1 MDDFSGVDFNF
12 SFAPGVLDEQIIGF
26 ELAGDVWSQYLHDTY
41 KGEDLQIN
49 IHVEIGDDI
58 LPEKVV
64 GGAFPTI
71 ETGIKYKDIYKAI
84 QKDITT
90 VNDQIVADNLLDTKK
105 IDLLVGEN
113 IVDKNFKMHATTAN
127 LKALGMVKKKD
138 YDKLDGFIVMNSL
151 TNVDGVDWSYSYLEG
166 PKAEELD
173 FLSVAIHELGHS
185 IGFISG
191 TDFQGW
197 SEDSVNYDGK
207 AITHMTSMDLFRYSL
222 DSINVNINDLT
233 FGEAAYFTID
243 GTLDESLAFSTGADY
258 QGSHWINSNTVTNGL
273 GIMNPTIGLGERW
286 HISGNDLKVM
296 DSVGWDVD
304 YTAEVDLEALFYQAQ
319 LKVDHASIVDRTGEV
334 DEILY
339 TEAYNWAR
347 RSSTS
352 SSSGWWWA
360 RRSSTSSSSGWWS
373 TGYWSTCETGTTCT
387 DTSNNSTD
395 NSTNNYW
402 DSYNWESNFSEAI
415 SSFLQS
421 FFNWDWSSFGNSSYR
436 SYSYG
441 YDSYSGWG
449 SSDSNNDDDYSWWGS
464 SNSNNDDDDYSWWGS
479 SNSNDDDDDYS
490 WWGSSNSNDDN
501 DDDDDDDDD

>member
-1 MDDFSGVDFNF
+1 MSGTDLSVDFNF
-12 SFAPGVLDEQIIGF
+12 SFAPGVTDEQILGF
-26 ELAGDVWSQYLHDTY
+26 EIAGDIWSQYLHDTY

-71 ETGIKYKDIYKAI
+71 KTGIHYQDIYDAVVN
-84 QKDITT
+84 DATT
-90 VNDQIVADNLLDTKK
+90 ANDQIVADNLLDQKK

-113 IVDKNFKMHATTAN
+113 IVDKNFKMHSTTAN
-127 LKALGMVKKKD
+127 LKALGLVAGD
-138 YDKLDGFIVMNSL
+138 EQALDGFIVMNSL

-191 TDFQGW
+191 IDFQGW

-339 TEAYNWAR
+339 AEAYNWAS

-360 RRSSTSSSSGWWS
+360 SRSSTSSSSGWWS
-373 TGYWSTCETGTTCT
+373 TGYWSTYECGTTNTDTSTEST
-387 DTSNNSTD
+387 DTSNNYD
-395 NSTNNYW
+395 WW
-402 DSYNWESNFSEAI
+402 DSHYAESNWSEAI
-415 SSFLQS
+415 SSFLQW
-421 FFNWDWSSFGNSSYR
+421 FFNYDWSSYSWDSSF
-436 SYSYG
+436 SGDSNYSWS
-441 YDSYSGWG
+441 D
-449 SSDSNNDDDYSWWGS
+449 SSD
-464 SNSNNDDDDYSWWGS
+464 
-479 SNSNDDDDDYS
+479 SNDDDD
-490 WWGSSNSNDDN
+490 
-501 DDDDDDDDD
+501 